1 MDELLSSRSTGF
13 HPAGGVI
20 LLPAV
25 RTITWATITSPLVVP
40 AGSPMVSVEPPASLI
55 PLAAARSDI
64 SPPVGCFGVGDGLAV
79 APAGLSAISIV
90 IFEFPPPLF

>member
-40 AGSPMVSVEPPASLI
+40 AGSPMMSVEPPASLL
-55 PLAAARSDI
+55 PVAAARSEI
-64 SPPVGCFGVGDGLAV
+64 PPPGGGGVGVGGVAGAPPGLTAVTISLFIPSPPL
-79 APAGLSAISIV
+79 
-90 IFEFPPPLF
+90 